1 MAILDQRRN
10 PAMLH
15 FTHKIIGSKD
25 VYIVRDHHQVLLPW
39 SITRSQLGQA
49 PNLISLDHHT
59 DTRPAFLAYALDRSH
74 ARINSIE
81 REILRRKLVAALH
94 CDETDSIQAA
104 IGKLKHDEHISAA
117 TSSGIIDFAF
127 VIQLMD
133 STGTA
138 LPDAPK
144 DKILVVPTVCMPGCQ
159 NSPHNYECKNTLYD
173 NVLDSSFLGPK
184 LEEADR
190 MSSICG
196 IPSSRC
202 KSYILDIDLDY
213 FHTRKSVDPGDLK
226 VFSWLVKG
234 SSAITIALEPECV
247 KELQVDGA
255 DLSAEYL
262 LSRIESHIKRI
273 E

>member
-1 MAILDQRRN
+1 MVRLVEVVLEPGKRTCPPLAT
-10 PAMLH
+10 PAGASRLRCVPPPRLH
-15 FTHKIIGSKD
+15 RGGGAGG
-25 VYIVRDHHQVLLPW
+25 
-39 SITRSQLGQA
+39 ITPLQG
-49 PNLISLDHHT
+49 T
-59 DTRPAFLAYALDRSH
+59 PA
-74 ARINSIE
+74 
-81 REILRRKLVAALH
+81 K
-94 CDETDSIQAA
+94 
-104 IGKLKHDEHISAA
+104 
-117 TSSGIIDFAF
+117 
-127 VIQLMD
+127 
-133 STGTA
+133 
-138 LPDAPK
+138 
-144 DKILVVPTVCMPGCQ
+144 KILVVPTVCMPGCQ

-202 KSYILDIDLDY
+202 KSYLLDIDLDY

-247 KELQVDGA
+247 EELQVDGA

-273 E
+273 EQLDEIK